1 MNMKKCTV
9 KNSLFRENIP
19 VETYESI
26 SKSYEKHQRV
36 EQLELNQ
43 FQS

>member
-9 KNSLFRENIP
+9 KSSLFRENIP

-36 EQLELNQ
+36 G
-43 FQS
+43 